1 MLKIY
6 LKLLQKYRPS
16 AGWTLAE
23 LMIAAAMTFVVVM
36 VAGFGLVM
44 VLRDNKVA
52 NATGEMQYDLNRAT
66 NFISEEIRNAKTIET
81 KMTELEDTAK
91 TFWNWKK
98 GKNIEPVLAL
108 KLDGVHERV
117 VYYVE
122 EVEEDDI
129 WRGPAVIKRFGPDFD
144 ENGKHKEE
152 TRTNVNKWRHIP
164 LVDMMVSDLDDSQ
177 KQCKDLP
184 DTTADANTYIAKE
197 IERNGKQIEWYR
209 WPQADADVKGFFACI
224 REDKQLAQLNVV
236 GTSLDEFKHLYHK
249 DKAQRM
255 VRDED
260 KQTRHT
266 AKMEYNVT
274 TMVHA
279 RSEVIGSSGEKVPRY
294 VVDPAIVFEEEG
306 TATIN
311 VLHVEV
317 PCSYT
322 VTDDT
327 GLTSTDNIRANFI
340 DGADGIV
347 GMVTGTG
354 TGESHT
360 FSEGSKASVHLEEN
374 VLCSSINGPQL
385 IRDNGN
391 EVNIRFATNDNADHP
406 KLDDIMPNPPANI
419 VSKLRQEGFIK
430 EAKDGSYDF
439 TLPDNIVLY
448 FVEFA
453 VHNDDDLYNEVTKEY
468 SHTLQ
473 DDYPHFDDYIYYVEL
488 IK

>member
-6 LKLLQKYRPS
+6 LKLLQKHRPS

-44 VLRDNKVA
+44 ILRENKVA

-66 NFISEEIRNAKTIET
+66 DFISEEIRNAKTIET
-81 KMTELEDTAK
+81 RTSELKDTAK

-108 KLDGVHERV
+108 KIDGVHERV
-117 VYYVE
+117 IYYVE

-144 ENGKHKEE
+144 ENGKHKEQ
-152 TRTNVNKWRHIP
+152 TRTNVDKWRHIP

-184 DTTADANTYIAKE
+184 DTTADPNTYIARDE
-197 IERNGKQIEWYR
+197 QGEQWYR
-209 WPQADADVKGFFACI
+209 WPQADADVKGFFTCI
-224 REDKQLAQLNVV
+224 SKNKQLVQLNVV
-236 GTSLDEFKHLYHK
+236 GTSLDEFKHLYDK

-279 RSEVIGSSGEKVPRY
+279 RSEVIGSSGEQVPRY
-294 VVDPAIVFEEEG
+294 VVNPAIVLEEEG
-306 TATIN
+306 TAIIN
-311 VLHVEV
+311 VLHAEI

-322 VTDDT
+322 VTDET
-327 GLTSTDNIRANFI
+327 GLTSTDDIRANFI
-340 DGADGIV
+340 DGADGVV
-347 GMVTGTG
+347 GSVTGTG
-354 TGESHT
+354 TGESYT
-360 FSEGSKASVHLEEN
+360 FSEGSKASVHLQEN
-374 VLCSSINGPQL
+374 VNCSSVNGKQL

-391 EVNIRFATNDNADHP
+391 DVNIRFATNDNSDHP

-419 VSKLRQEGFIK
+419 VSKLSQEGFIK
-430 EAKDGSYDF
+430 QAKDGSFDF

-453 VHNDDDLYNEVTKEY
+453 FDNDDDLKDAVTGKYYNTP
-468 SHTLQ
+468 Q
-473 DDYPHFDDYIYYVEL
+473 DDYPHFDDYIYFVEL
-488 IK
+488 TK